1 MRNRDSLL
9 GRARPAD
16 RLTREQI
23 AALDKATSTPAPTPA
38 PMKPTAPPAAQEPKP
53 SVAQPPP
60 AGNAG
65 ANNGKNTTVGK
76 SQLKFHWTVDCPE
89 YGFKVSGHGDPSRG
103 NTLQG
108 GQHLARCGHCK
119 VQIFLTGKA
128 TRATR

>member
-89 YGFKVSGHGDPSRG
+89 CGFKVSGHGDPK
-103 NTLQG
+103 Q